1 MLHPLPYHPCTF
13 VSNMIAMKTKSF
25 LFLAMTLL
33 FSSAYAQQI
42 EVIDLATLQ
51 QRARASNRQ
60 MLAGEE
66 DIKQAEGRVKQS
78 DAAFLPNVSISHTGI
93 STNNPLNA
101 FGTKLNQAIV
111 TPADFNPD
119 FLNNPNDIQDF
130 TTRLEVQ
137 QPILNL
143 DAIYQRKAAQAQLLA
158 VSYQQ
163 GRSVEYLMLQ
173 VEQTFLYLQLAYK
186 SVEVLQTTRESILAT
201 QTVAQNAFEEGLL
214 QRADLLEIEVK
225 LLEVDNQLIQA
236 KSKINNLSD
245 ELNVLA
251 ADSTNNLYRPSEML
265 RLNLDDISKSNLP
278 ENRKDLMAQ
287 EARLEAL
294 SQQAKAD
301 RMSIL
306 PQLNAFG
313 TYELHDERIFQGS
326 VRTYMVGASLQWNIF
341 QGNRRVGK
349 KMSSEAQYNE
359 ALLTYSQY
367 QEESKAELQKAFRS
381 LDDAKNAIALNEKA
395 ISQAEEALRVRRDRL
410 AQGMEKSND
419 VLQTEALVAQQQL
432 SYYQNI
438 VAYNFAKSYIKFLT
452 QE

>member
-173 VEQTFLYLQLAYK
+173 VERTFLYLQLAYK

-381 LDDAKNAIALNEKA
+381 LADAKNAIALNEKA

>member
-1 MLHPLPYHPCTF
+1 MLHALPCHPCTF

-25 LFLAMTLL
+25 LLLAMSLML
-33 FSSAYAQQI
+33 SSAWAQQT

-60 MLAGEE
+60 MLAGQQ
-66 DIKQAEGRVKQS
+66 DIRQAEGRVKQT
-78 DAAFLPNVSISHTGI
+78 DAAFLPNVSISHTGM

-111 TPADFNPD
+111 TQADFNPVL
-119 FLNNPNDIQDF
+119 LNNPDDIQDF
-130 TTRLEVQ
+130 ATRLEVQ

-163 GRSVEYLMLQ
+163 GRSVEHLMLR
-173 VEQTFLYLQLAYK
+173 VEQTYLYLQLAYET
-186 SVEVLQTTRESILAT
+186 VEVLETAKESILAT
-201 QTVAQNAFEEGLL
+201 QSVAQNAFNEGLL
-214 QRADLLEIEVK
+214 QRADLLDIEVK

-245 ELNVLA
+245 ELTVLA
-251 ADSTNNLYRPSEML
+251 ADTTNHLYLPAHALSM
-265 RLNLDDISKSNLP
+265 NLDQVAEPYLP
-278 ENRKDLMAQ
+278 NNRKDLLAQ
-287 EARLEAL
+287 EARMESF
-294 SQQAKAD
+294 SQKAKAD

-313 TYELHDERIFQGS
+313 TYELHDEDVFQGS

-349 KMSSEAQYNE
+349 KISSEAQYNQ
-359 ALLTYSQY
+359 ARLSYNQY

-381 LDDAKNAIALNEKA
+381 LNDAKNSISLNEKA
-395 ISQAEEALRVRRDRL
+395 IAQAQEALRVRRDRL
-410 AQGMEKSND
+410 AQGLEKSND
-419 VLQTEALVAQQQL
+419 VLQTETLVAQQKL
-432 SYYQNI
+432 AYYQNV
-438 VAYNFAKSYIKFLT
+438 VAYNFTKAYIEFLT